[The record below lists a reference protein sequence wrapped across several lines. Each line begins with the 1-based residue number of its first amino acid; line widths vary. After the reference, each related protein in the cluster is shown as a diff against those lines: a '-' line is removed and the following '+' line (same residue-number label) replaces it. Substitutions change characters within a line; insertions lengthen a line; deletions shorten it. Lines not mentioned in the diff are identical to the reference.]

1 MRLEIQNINKI
12 KEADFALNGLTVIV
26 GENDMGKSTIGR
38 AFFSII
44 KAVSN
49 MRSLSNESSANKAS
63 KHIDSL
69 YKHFYGR
76 NIIDGTMDLLP
87 RVKSEMER
95 ICQDEA
101 ERNAFLDHLNA
112 KIEDVDLSPRQKSL
126 LKEDIVNIR
135 ICYDQVNNPAAV
147 LKTEL
152 AYLVESEF
160 MGQFCSSKSE
170 LTYVMLDTEEEGKLS
185 FKAKDNQ
192 VTNVSFSERGFYEDI
207 TYVESPLYFH
217 LLDSL
222 KSSVAYREMRRT
234 LGYKP
239 MVPAHVK
246 DFVDKVLNFQ
256 NFDTQLSLFE
266 PQSTD
271 FHTED
276 IIHGTFAYD
285 KSSRSI
291 VYQKDGMKIKPINV
305 ASGIKS
311 FGALQLL
318 LDGYCISNNRP
329 LIWDEPENHLHPQW
343 QVEFAKVIVQIV
355 NSGIPVMISTHSPY
369 FLQAVRYYSAMYNI
383 EKYVNYYMAECGNDD
398 MVTMKEVTNDLNQ
411 VFLTLAEPLNKIMN
425 VDEVR
430 GFIHIINNVRS

>member
-12 KEADFALNGLTVIV
+12 KEADIALNGLTVMV

-38 AFFSII
+38 AFFSTI

-49 MRSLSNESSANKAS
+49 MRSLSNESSANKAF

-69 YKHFYGR
+69 YKHFYGKK
-76 NIIDGTMDLLP
+76 IIDGTMDLLP

-95 ICQDEA
+95 ICLDEA

-112 KIEDVDLSPRQKSL
+112 KIEDIDLSPRQKSL

-135 ICYDQVNNPAAV
+135 ICFDQVNNPVAV

-222 KSSVAYREMRRT
+222 KSSVAYREMKRT

-266 PQSTD
+266 PQSKD
-271 FHTED
+271 FHTAD
-276 IIHGTFAYD
+276 IIHGMFAYD

-329 LIWDEPENHLHPQW
+329 LVWDEPENHLHPQW

-383 EKYVNYYMAECGNDD
+383 EKYVNYYMAECGNND

-430 GFIHIINNVRS
+430 GRMK

>member
-1 MRLEIQNINKI
+1 MKLQIQNINKI
-12 KEADFALNGLTVIV
+12 KEADIALNGLTVIV

-38 AFFSII
+38 AFFSTI

-69 YKHFYGR
+69 YKHFYGKR
-76 NIIDGTMDLLP
+76 SIDGAMELLP
-87 RVKSEMER
+87 RFKSEMER
-95 ICQDEA
+95 ICLDEA
-101 ERNAFLDHLNA
+101 ERNAFLEHLNA
-112 KIEDVDLSPRQKSL
+112 KIDEIDLSPRQKSL
-126 LKEDIVNIR
+126 LKEDIANIR
-135 ICYDQVNNPAAV
+135 ICYDQVDNPAAI

-170 LTYVMLDTEEEGKLS
+170 LTYIMLDTEEEGRLI
-185 FKAKDNQ
+185 FKAKNNQ
-192 VTNVSFSERGFYEDI
+192 VTDVSFSERGFYEDI

-222 KSSVAYREMRRT
+222 KYSVAYREMKRT

-239 MVPAHVK
+239 MAPAHVK

-256 NFDTQLSLFE
+256 NFNNQQSLFG
-266 PQSTD
+266 PQSKD

-276 IIHGTFAYD
+276 IIHGMFAYD

-291 VYQKDGMKIKPINV
+291 VYQKNGMKIKPINV
-305 ASGIKS
+305 ASGIKN

-369 FLQAVRYYSAMYNI
+369 FLQAVRYYSAMYSI
-383 EKYVNYYMAECGNDD
+383 EKYVNYYMAECANED
-398 MVTMKEVTNDLNQ
+398 MVTIKEVTNDLNQ
-411 VFLTLAEPLNKIMN
+411 VFLTLAEPLNSIMN

-430 GFIHIINNVRS
+430 GKMK

>member
-12 KEADFALNGLTVIV
+12 KVADIALNGLTVIV

-69 YKHFYGR
+69 YKHFYGKK
-76 NIIDGTMDLLP
+76 IIDGTMDLLP
-87 RVKSEMER
+87 RVKSDMER

-112 KIEDVDLSPRQKSL
+112 KIEDIDLSPRQKSL

-135 ICYDQVNNPAAV
+135 ICFDQVNNPAAV

-170 LTYVMLDTEEEGKLS
+170 LTNVMLDTEEEGKLS

-222 KSSVAYREMRRT
+222 KSSVAYREMKRT

-266 PQSTD
+266 PQSKD
-271 FHTED
+271 FHTAD

-343 QVEFAKVIVQIV
+343 QVEFAKVIVHIV

-398 MVTMKEVTNDLNQ
+398 MVTMNEVTNDLNL

-430 GFIHIINNVRS
+430 GRMK

>member
-1 MRLEIQNINKI
+1 MRLQIQNINKI
-12 KEADFALNGLTVIV
+12 KEADIALNGLTVIV

-69 YKHFYGR
+69 YKHFYGKR
-76 NIIDGTMDLLP
+76 SIDGAMELLP
-87 RVKSEMER
+87 RFKSEMER
-95 ICQDEA
+95 ICLDEA
-101 ERNAFLDHLNA
+101 VRNAFLEHLNA
-112 KIEDVDLSPRQKSL
+112 KIDEIDLSPRQKSL
-126 LKEDIVNIR
+126 LKEDIENIR
-135 ICYDQVNNPAAV
+135 ICYDQVDNPAAI

-170 LTYVMLDTEEEGKLS
+170 LTYIMLDTEEEGRLL
-185 FKAKDNQ
+185 FKAKNNQ
-192 VTNVSFSERGFYEDI
+192 VTEVSFSERGFYEDI

-222 KSSVAYREMRRT
+222 KYSVAYREMKRT

-239 MVPAHVK
+239 MAPAHVK

-256 NFDTQLSLFE
+256 NFNNQQSLFG
-266 PQSTD
+266 PQSKD

-276 IIHGTFAYD
+276 IIHGMFAYD

-291 VYQKDGMKIKPINV
+291 VYQKNGMKIKPINV

-369 FLQAVRYYSAMYNI
+369 FLQAVRYYSAMYSI
-383 EKYVNYYMAECGNDD
+383 EKYVNYYMAECANED
-398 MVTMKEVTNDLNQ
+398 MVTIKEVTNDLNQ
-411 VFLTLAEPLNKIMN
+411 VFLTLAEPLNSIMN

-430 GFIHIINNVRS
+430 GKMK

>member
-1 MRLEIQNINKI
+1 
-12 KEADFALNGLTVIV
+12 
-26 GENDMGKSTIGR
+26 
-38 AFFSII
+38 
-44 KAVSN
+44 
-49 MRSLSNESSANKAS
+49 
-63 KHIDSL
+63 
-69 YKHFYGR
+69 
-76 NIIDGTMDLLP
+76 
-87 RVKSEMER
+87 
-95 ICQDEA
+95 
-101 ERNAFLDHLNA
+101 
-112 KIEDVDLSPRQKSL
+112 
-126 LKEDIVNIR
+126 
-135 ICYDQVNNPAAV
+135 
-147 LKTEL
+147 
-152 AYLVESEF
+152 
-160 MGQFCSSKSE
+160 
-170 LTYVMLDTEEEGKLS
+170 
-185 FKAKDNQ
+185 
-192 VTNVSFSERGFYEDI
+192 
-207 TYVESPLYFH
+207 
-217 LLDSL
+217 
-222 KSSVAYREMRRT
+222 
-234 LGYKP
+234 

-266 PQSTD
+266 PQSKD
-271 FHTED
+271 FHTAD

-430 GFIHIINNVRS
+430 GRMK

>member
-12 KEADFALNGLTVIV
+12 KEADIALNGLTVIV

-69 YKHFYGR
+69 YKHFYGKK
-76 NIIDGTMDLLP
+76 IIDGTMDLLP
-87 RVKSEMER
+87 RVKSDMER
-95 ICQDEA
+95 ICLDEA
-101 ERNAFLDHLNA
+101 ERNAFLEHLNA
-112 KIEDVDLSPRQKSL
+112 KIEDIDLSPRQKSL

-135 ICYDQVNNPAAV
+135 ICFDQVNNPAAV

-222 KSSVAYREMRRT
+222 KSSVAYREMKRI

-266 PQSTD
+266 PQSKD
-271 FHTED
+271 FHTAD

-291 VYQKDGMKIKPINV
+291 VYQKDDMKIKPINV

-329 LIWDEPENHLHPQW
+329 FIWDEPENHLHPQW

-355 NSGIPVMISTHSPY
+355 NFGIPVMISTHSPY

-430 GFIHIINNVRS
+430 GRMK

>member
-1 MRLEIQNINKI
+1 MKLQIQNINKI
-12 KEADFALNGLTVIV
+12 KEADIALNGLTVIV

-38 AFFSII
+38 AFFSTI

-69 YKHFYGR
+69 YKHFYGKR
-76 NIIDGTMDLLP
+76 SIDGAMELLP
-87 RVKSEMER
+87 RFKSEMER
-95 ICQDEA
+95 ICLDEA
-101 ERNAFLDHLNA
+101 ERNAFLEHLNA
-112 KIEDVDLSPRQKSL
+112 KIDEIDLSPRQKSL
-126 LKEDIVNIR
+126 LKEDIENIR
-135 ICYDQVNNPAAV
+135 ICYDQVDNPAAI

-170 LTYVMLDTEEEGKLS
+170 LTYIMLDTEEEGRLI
-185 FKAKDNQ
+185 FKAKNNQ
-192 VTNVSFSERGFYEDI
+192 VTDVSFSERGFYEDI

-222 KSSVAYREMRRT
+222 KSSVAYREMKRT

-239 MVPAHVK
+239 MAPAHVK

-256 NFDTQLSLFE
+256 NFHTQLSLFG
-266 PQSTD
+266 PQSKD

-276 IIHGTFAYD
+276 IIHGMFAYD

-291 VYQKDGMKIKPINV
+291 VYQKNGMKIKPINV

-369 FLQAVRYYSAMYNI
+369 FLQAVRYYSAMYSI
-383 EKYVNYYMAECGNDD
+383 EKYVNYYMAECANED
-398 MVTMKEVTNDLNQ
+398 MVTIKEVTNDLNQ
-411 VFLTLAEPLNKIMN
+411 VFLTLAEPLNSIMN

-430 GFIHIINNVRS
+430 GKMK

>member
-1 MRLEIQNINKI
+1 MRLQIQNINKI
-12 KEADFALNGLTVIV
+12 KEADIALNGLTVIV

-38 AFFSII
+38 AFYSTI

-69 YKHFYGR
+69 YKHFYGKR
-76 NIIDGTMDLLP
+76 SIDGAMDLLP
-87 RVKSEMER
+87 RFKSEMER
-95 ICQDEA
+95 ICLDEA
-101 ERNAFLDHLNA
+101 ERNAFLEHLNA
-112 KIEDVDLSPRQKSL
+112 KIDEIDLSPRQKSL
-126 LKEDIVNIR
+126 LKEDIANIR
-135 ICYDQVNNPAAV
+135 ICYDQVDNPAAI

-170 LTYVMLDTEEEGKLS
+170 LTYIMLDTEEEGRLL
-185 FKAKDNQ
+185 FKAKNNQ
-192 VTNVSFSERGFYEDI
+192 VTEVSFSERGFYEDI

-222 KSSVAYREMRRT
+222 KSSVAYREMKRT
-234 LGYKP
+234 LGFKP
-239 MVPAHVK
+239 MAPAHVK

-256 NFDTQLSLFE
+256 NFHTQLSLFG
-266 PQSTD
+266 PQSKD

-276 IIHGTFAYD
+276 IIHGMFAYD

-291 VYQKDGMKIKPINV
+291 VYQKNGMKIKPINV

-369 FLQAVRYYSAMYNI
+369 FLQAVRYYSAMYSI
-383 EKYVNYYMAECGNDD
+383 EKYVNYYMAECANED
-398 MVTMKEVTNDLNQ
+398 MVTIKEVTNDLNQ
-411 VFLTLAEPLNKIMN
+411 VFLTLAEPLNSIMN

-430 GFIHIINNVRS
+430 GKMK

>member
-12 KEADFALNGLTVIV
+12 KEADIALNGLTVIV

-38 AFFSII
+38 AFFSTI

-69 YKHFYGR
+69 YKHFYGKR
-76 NIIDGTMDLLP
+76 SIDGAMDLLP
-87 RVKSEMER
+87 RFKSEMER
-95 ICQDEA
+95 ICLDEA
-101 ERNAFLDHLNA
+101 ERNAFLEHLNA
-112 KIEDVDLSPRQKSL
+112 KIDEIDLSPRQKSL
-126 LKEDIVNIR
+126 LKEDIANIR
-135 ICYDQVNNPAAV
+135 ICYDQVDNPAAI

-170 LTYVMLDTEEEGKLS
+170 LTYIMLDTEEEGRLL
-185 FKAKDNQ
+185 FKAKNNQ
-192 VTNVSFSERGFYEDI
+192 VTEVSFSERGFYEDI

-222 KSSVAYREMRRT
+222 KSSVAYREMKRT
-234 LGYKP
+234 LGFKP
-239 MVPAHVK
+239 MAPAHVK

-256 NFDTQLSLFE
+256 NFHTQLSLFG
-266 PQSTD
+266 PQSKD

-276 IIHGTFAYD
+276 IIHGMFAYD

-318 LDGYCISNNRP
+318 LDGFCISNNRP

-369 FLQAVRYYSAMYNI
+369 FLQAVRYYSAMYSI
-383 EKYVNYYMAECGNDD
+383 EKYVNYYMAEGANED
-398 MVTMKEVTNDLNQ
+398 MVTIKEVTNDLNQ
-411 VFLTLAEPLNKIMN
+411 VFLTLAEPLNSIMN

-430 GFIHIINNVRS
+430 GKMK

>member
-12 KEADFALNGLTVIV
+12 KEADIALNGLTVIV

-69 YKHFYGR
+69 YKHFYGKK
-76 NIIDGTMDLLP
+76 IIDGTMDLLP
-87 RVKSEMER
+87 RVKSDMER
-95 ICQDEA
+95 ICLDEA
-101 ERNAFLDHLNA
+101 ERNAFLEHLNA
-112 KIEDVDLSPRQKSL
+112 KIDEIDLSPRQKSL
-126 LKEDIVNIR
+126 LKEDIANIR

-222 KSSVAYREMRRT
+222 KSSVAYREMKRT

-246 DFVDKVLNFQ
+246 DFVDKVLNFH
-256 NFDTQLSLFE
+256 TQLSLFE
-266 PQSTD
+266 PQSKD

-285 KSSRSI
+285 KSSHSI

-430 GFIHIINNVRS
+430 GRMK

>member
-1 MRLEIQNINKI
+1 MRLQIQNINKI
-12 KEADFALNGLTVIV
+12 KEADIALNGLTVIV

-69 YKHFYGR
+69 YKHFYGKR
-76 NIIDGTMDLLP
+76 SIDGAMDLLP
-87 RVKSEMER
+87 RFKSEMER
-95 ICQDEA
+95 ICLDEA
-101 ERNAFLDHLNA
+101 ERNAFLEHLNA
-112 KIEDVDLSPRQKSL
+112 KIDEIDLSPRQKSL
-126 LKEDIVNIR
+126 LKEDIENIR
-135 ICYDQVNNPAAV
+135 ICYDQVDNPAAI

-170 LTYVMLDTEEEGKLS
+170 LTYIMLDTEEEGRLI
-185 FKAKDNQ
+185 FKAKNNQ
-192 VTNVSFSERGFYEDI
+192 VTDVSFSERGFYEDI

-222 KSSVAYREMRRT
+222 KYSVAYREMKRT

-239 MVPAHVK
+239 MAPAHVK

-256 NFDTQLSLFE
+256 NFNNQQSLFG
-266 PQSTD
+266 PQSKD

-276 IIHGTFAYD
+276 IIHGMFAYD

-291 VYQKDGMKIKPINV
+291 VYQKNGMKIKPINV

-369 FLQAVRYYSAMYNI
+369 FLQAVRYYSAMYSI
-383 EKYVNYYMAECGNDD
+383 EKYVNYYMAECANED
-398 MVTMKEVTNDLNQ
+398 MVTIKEVTNDLNQ
-411 VFLTLAEPLNKIMN
+411 VFLTLAEPLNSIMN

-430 GFIHIINNVRS
+430 GKMK

>member
-1 MRLEIQNINKI
+1 
-12 KEADFALNGLTVIV
+12 
-26 GENDMGKSTIGR
+26 
-38 AFFSII
+38 
-44 KAVSN
+44 
-49 MRSLSNESSANKAS
+49 
-63 KHIDSL
+63 
-69 YKHFYGR
+69 
-76 NIIDGTMDLLP
+76 MDLLP

-112 KIEDVDLSPRQKSL
+112 KIEDIDLSPRQKSL

-135 ICYDQVNNPAAV
+135 ICFDQVNNPAAV
-147 LKTEL
+147 LKMEL

-170 LTYVMLDTEEEGKLS
+170 LTNVMLDTEEEGKLS

-192 VTNVSFSERGFYEDI
+192 VINVSFSERGFYEDI

-222 KSSVAYREMRRT
+222 KSSVAYREMKRT

-256 NFDTQLSLFE
+256 NFDTQLSLLE
-266 PQSTD
+266 PQSKD
-271 FHTED
+271 FHTAD

-430 GFIHIINNVRS
+430 GRMK

>member
-1 MRLEIQNINKI
+1 MRLQIQNINKI
-12 KEADFALNGLTVIV
+12 KDADIALNGLTVIV

-63 KHIDSL
+63 KHIDNL
-69 YKHFYGR
+69 YKHFNR
-76 NIIDGTMDLLP
+76 KKIIEGNMDLLP

-112 KIEDVDLSPRQKSL
+112 KIEDIDLSPRQKSL

-135 ICYDQVNNPAAV
+135 ICFDQVNNPAAV

-222 KSSVAYREMRRT
+222 KSSVAYREMKRT

-246 DFVDKVLNFQ
+246 DFVDKVLIFQ

-266 PQSTD
+266 PQSKD
-271 FHTED
+271 FHTAD

-430 GFIHIINNVRS
+430 GRMK

>member
-1 MRLEIQNINKI
+1 MKLQIQNINKI
-12 KEADFALNGLTVIV
+12 KEADIALNGLTVIV

-38 AFFSII
+38 AFFSTI

-69 YKHFYGR
+69 YKHFYGKR
-76 NIIDGTMDLLP
+76 SIDGAMELLP
-87 RVKSEMER
+87 RFKSEMER
-95 ICQDEA
+95 ICLDEA
-101 ERNAFLDHLNA
+101 ERNAFLEHLNA
-112 KIEDVDLSPRQKSL
+112 KIDEIDLSPRQKSL
-126 LKEDIVNIR
+126 LKEDIANIR
-135 ICYDQVNNPAAV
+135 ICYDQVDNPAAI

-170 LTYVMLDTEEEGKLS
+170 LTYIMLDTEEEGRLI
-185 FKAKDNQ
+185 FKAKNNQ
-192 VTNVSFSERGFYEDI
+192 VTDVSFSERGFYEDI

-222 KSSVAYREMRRT
+222 KYSVAYREMKRT

-239 MVPAHVK
+239 MAPAHVK

-256 NFDTQLSLFE
+256 NFNNQQSLFG
-266 PQSTD
+266 PQSKD

-276 IIHGTFAYD
+276 IIHGMFAYD

-329 LIWDEPENHLHPQW
+329 LIWDEPENHLHPLW

-369 FLQAVRYYSAMYNI
+369 FLQAVRYYSAMYSI
-383 EKYVNYYMAECGNDD
+383 EKYVNYYMAECANED
-398 MVTMKEVTNDLNQ
+398 MVTIKEVTNDLNQ
-411 VFLTLAEPLNKIMN
+411 VFLTLAEPLNSIMN

-430 GFIHIINNVRS
+430 GKMK

>member
-1 MRLEIQNINKI
+1 MRLRIENINKI
-12 KEADFALNGLTVIV
+12 KEADIALNGLTVIV

-38 AFFSII
+38 AFFSTI

-49 MRSLSNESSANKAS
+49 MRSLSKESSANKAS

-69 YKHFYGR
+69 YKHFYGKT
-76 NIIDGTMDLLP
+76 IIDGAMDLLP

-95 ICQDEA
+95 ICLDEA
-101 ERNAFLDHLNA
+101 ERNAFLDQLNA
-112 KIEDVDLSPRQKSL
+112 KIDEIDVSPRQKSL
-126 LKEDIVNIR
+126 LKEDIGNIR
-135 ICYDQVNNPAAV
+135 ICYDQVDNPAAV

-152 AYLVESEF
+152 AYQIESEF
-160 MGQFCSSKSE
+160 MGQFSSSKTDF
-170 LTYVMLDTEEEGKLS
+170 TYVKLDTEEDGYLIL
-185 FKAKDNQ
+185 KAINNQ
-192 VTNVSFSERGFYEDI
+192 VMKVSFSERGFYEDI
-207 TYVESPLYFH
+207 TYVESPLYIH

-222 KSSVAYREMRRT
+222 KSTVAYREMQRP
-234 LGYKP
+234 LEFKP
-239 MVPAHVK
+239 MVPTHVK
-246 DFVDKVLNFQ
+246 DFVDKVLNIQ
-256 NFDTQLSLFE
+256 NFHTQPNSLE
-266 PQSTD
+266 PQSKGY
-271 FHTED
+271 HTED
-276 IIHGTFAYD
+276 IIHGSFAYD

-355 NSGIPVMISTHSPY
+355 HSGIPVMISTHSPY
-369 FLQAVRYYSAMYNI
+369 FLQAVRYYSAMYSI
-383 EKYVNYYMAECGNDD
+383 EKYVNYYMAELGKDD
-398 MVTMKEVTNDLNQ
+398 MVSMKEVTDDLNQ
-411 VFLTLAEPLNKIMN
+411 VFLTLAEPLNQIMN

-430 GFIHIINNVRS
+430 GKLK

>member
-12 KEADFALNGLTVIV
+12 KEADIALNGLTVIV

-49 MRSLSNESSANKAS
+49 MRSLSIESSANKAS

-69 YKHFYGR
+69 YKHFYGKK
-76 NIIDGTMDLLP
+76 IIDSTMDLLP

-112 KIEDVDLSPRQKSL
+112 KIEDIDLSPRQKSL

-135 ICYDQVNNPAAV
+135 ICFDQVNNPAAV
-147 LKTEL
+147 LKMEL

-170 LTYVMLDTEEEGKLS
+170 LTNVMLDTEEEGKLS

-222 KSSVAYREMRRT
+222 KSSVAYREMKRT

-256 NFDTQLSLFE
+256 NFDTQLSLLE
-266 PQSTD
+266 PQSKD
-271 FHTED
+271 FHTAD

-355 NSGIPVMISTHSPY
+355 NSGIPVIISTHSPY

-383 EKYVNYYMAECGNDD
+383 EKYVNYYMAECGNDY

-430 GFIHIINNVRS
+430 GRMK

>member
-1 MRLEIQNINKI
+1 MRLQIQNINKI
-12 KEADFALNGLTVIV
+12 KEADIALNGLTVIV

-38 AFFSII
+38 AFFSTI

-49 MRSLSNESSANKAS
+49 MRSLINESSANKAS

-69 YKHFYGR
+69 YKHFYGKR
-76 NIIDGTMDLLP
+76 SIDGAMELLP
-87 RVKSEMER
+87 RFKSEMER
-95 ICQDEA
+95 ICLDEA
-101 ERNAFLDHLNA
+101 ERNAFLEHLNA
-112 KIEDVDLSPRQKSL
+112 KIDEIDLSPRQKSL
-126 LKEDIVNIR
+126 LKEDIANIR
-135 ICYDQVNNPAAV
+135 ICYDQVDNPAAI

-152 AYLVESEF
+152 VYLVESEF

-170 LTYVMLDTEEEGKLS
+170 LTYIMLDTEEEGRLI
-185 FKAKDNQ
+185 FKAKNNQ
-192 VTNVSFSERGFYEDI
+192 VTDVSFSERGFYEDI

-222 KSSVAYREMRRT
+222 KYSVAYRDMKRT

-239 MVPAHVK
+239 MAPAHVK

-256 NFDTQLSLFE
+256 NFNNQQSLFG
-266 PQSTD
+266 PQSKD

-276 IIHGTFAYD
+276 IIHGMFAYD

-291 VYQKDGMKIKPINV
+291 VYQKNGMKIKPINV

-369 FLQAVRYYSAMYNI
+369 FLQAVRYYSAMYSI
-383 EKYVNYYMAECGNDD
+383 EKYVNYYMAECANED
-398 MVTMKEVTNDLNQ
+398 MVTIKEVTNDLNQ
-411 VFLTLAEPLNKIMN
+411 VFLTLAEPLNSIMN

-430 GFIHIINNVRS
+430 GKMK

>member
-12 KEADFALNGLTVIV
+12 KDADIALNGLTVIV

-69 YKHFYGR
+69 YKHFYGKR
-76 NIIDGTMDLLP
+76 SIDGAMELLP
-87 RVKSEMER
+87 RFKSEMER
-95 ICQDEA
+95 ICLDEA
-101 ERNAFLDHLNA
+101 ERNAFLEHLNA
-112 KIEDVDLSPRQKSL
+112 KIDEIDLSPRQKSL
-126 LKEDIVNIR
+126 LKEDIANIR
-135 ICYDQVNNPAAV
+135 ICYDQVDNPAAI

-170 LTYVMLDTEEEGKLS
+170 LTYIMLDTEEEGRLI
-185 FKAKDNQ
+185 FKAKNNQ
-192 VTNVSFSERGFYEDI
+192 VTDVSFSERGYYEDI

-222 KSSVAYREMRRT
+222 KYSVAYREMKRT

-239 MVPAHVK
+239 MAPAHVK

-256 NFDTQLSLFE
+256 NFNNQQSLFG
-266 PQSTD
+266 PQSKD

-276 IIHGTFAYD
+276 IIHGMFAYD

-291 VYQKDGMKIKPINV
+291 VYQKNGMKIKPINV

-369 FLQAVRYYSAMYNI
+369 FLQAVRYYSAMYSI
-383 EKYVNYYMAECGNDD
+383 EKYVNYYMAECANED
-398 MVTMKEVTNDLNQ
+398 MVTIKEVTNDLNQ
-411 VFLTLAEPLNKIMN
+411 VFLTLAEPLNSIMN

-430 GFIHIINNVRS
+430 GKMK

>member
-1 MRLEIQNINKI
+1 MRLQIQNINKI
-12 KEADFALNGLTVIV
+12 KEADIALNGLTVIV

-69 YKHFYGR
+69 YKHFYGKR
-76 NIIDGTMDLLP
+76 SIDGAMELLP
-87 RVKSEMER
+87 RFKSEMER
-95 ICQDEA
+95 ICLDEA
-101 ERNAFLDHLNA
+101 ERNAFLEHLNA
-112 KIEDVDLSPRQKSL
+112 KIDEIDLSPRQKSL
-126 LKEDIVNIR
+126 LKEDIENIR
-135 ICYDQVNNPAAV
+135 ICYDQVDNPAAI

-170 LTYVMLDTEEEGKLS
+170 LTYIMLDTEEEGRLL
-185 FKAKDNQ
+185 FKAKNNQ
-192 VTNVSFSERGFYEDI
+192 VTEVSFSERGFYEDI

-222 KSSVAYREMRRT
+222 KSSVAYREMKRT
-234 LGYKP
+234 LGFKP

-256 NFDTQLSLFE
+256 NFHTQQSLFG
-266 PQSTD
+266 PQSKD

-276 IIHGTFAYD
+276 IIHGMFAYD

-369 FLQAVRYYSAMYNI
+369 FLQAVRYYSAMYSI
-383 EKYVNYYMAECGNDD
+383 EKYVNYYMAECANED
-398 MVTMKEVTNDLNQ
+398 MVTIKEVTNDLNQ
-411 VFLTLAEPLNKIMN
+411 VFLTLAEPLNSIMN

-430 GFIHIINNVRS
+430 GKMK

>member
-1 MRLEIQNINKI
+1 MRLQIQNINKI
-12 KEADFALNGLTVIV
+12 KEADIALNGLTVIV

-38 AFFSII
+38 AFFSTI

-69 YKHFYGR
+69 YKHFYGKR
-76 NIIDGTMDLLP
+76 SIDGAMELLP
-87 RVKSEMER
+87 RFKSEMER
-95 ICQDEA
+95 ICLDEA
-101 ERNAFLDHLNA
+101 ERNAFLEHLNA
-112 KIEDVDLSPRQKSL
+112 KIDEIDLSPRQKSL
-126 LKEDIVNIR
+126 LKEDIANIR
-135 ICYDQVNNPAAV
+135 ICYDQVDNPAAI

-170 LTYVMLDTEEEGKLS
+170 LTYIMLDTEEEGRLL
-185 FKAKDNQ
+185 FKAKNNQ
-192 VTNVSFSERGFYEDI
+192 VTEVSFSERGFYEDI

-222 KSSVAYREMRRT
+222 KSSVAYREMKRT
-234 LGYKP
+234 LGFKP
-239 MVPAHVK
+239 MAPAHVK

-256 NFDTQLSLFE
+256 NFHTQLSLFG
-266 PQSTD
+266 PQSKD

-276 IIHGTFAYD
+276 IIHGMFAYD

-369 FLQAVRYYSAMYNI
+369 FLQAVRYYSAMYSI
-383 EKYVNYYMAECGNDD
+383 EKYVNYYMAECANED
-398 MVTMKEVTNDLNQ
+398 MVTIKEVTNDLNQ
-411 VFLTLAEPLNKIMN
+411 VFLTLAEPLNSIMN

-430 GFIHIINNVRS
+430 GKMK

>member
-12 KEADFALNGLTVIV
+12 KEADIALNGLTVIV

-38 AFFSII
+38 SFFSII

-69 YKHFYGR
+69 YKHFYGKR
-76 NIIDGTMDLLP
+76 SIDGAMELLP
-87 RVKSEMER
+87 RFKSEMER
-95 ICQDEA
+95 ICLDEA
-101 ERNAFLDHLNA
+101 ERNAFLEHLNA
-112 KIEDVDLSPRQKSL
+112 KIDEIDLSPRQKSL
-126 LKEDIVNIR
+126 LKEDIANIR
-135 ICYDQVNNPAAV
+135 ICYDQVDNPAAI

-170 LTYVMLDTEEEGKLS
+170 LTYIMLDTEEEGRLL
-185 FKAKDNQ
+185 FKAKNNQ
-192 VTNVSFSERGFYEDI
+192 VTEVSFSERGFYEDI

-222 KSSVAYREMRRT
+222 KSSVAYREMKRT
-234 LGYKP
+234 LGFKP
-239 MVPAHVK
+239 MAPAHVK

-256 NFDTQLSLFE
+256 NFHTQLSLFG
-266 PQSTD
+266 PQSKD

-276 IIHGTFAYD
+276 IIHGMFAYD

-369 FLQAVRYYSAMYNI
+369 FLQAVRYYSAMYSI
-383 EKYVNYYMAECGNDD
+383 EKYVNYYMAECANED
-398 MVTMKEVTNDLNQ
+398 MVTIKEVTNDLNQ
-411 VFLTLAEPLNKIMN
+411 VFLTLAEPLNSIMN

-430 GFIHIINNVRS
+430 GKMK

>member
-1 MRLEIQNINKI
+1 MRLQIQNINKI
-12 KEADFALNGLTVIV
+12 KEADIALNGLTVIV

-38 AFFSII
+38 AFFSTI

-69 YKHFYGR
+69 YKHFYGKR
-76 NIIDGTMDLLP
+76 SIDGAMDLLP
-87 RVKSEMER
+87 RFKSEMER
-95 ICQDEA
+95 ICLDEA
-101 ERNAFLDHLNA
+101 ERNAFLEHLNT
-112 KIEDVDLSPRQKSL
+112 KIDEIDLSPRQKSL
-126 LKEDIVNIR
+126 LKEDIANIR
-135 ICYDQVNNPAAV
+135 ICYDQVDNPAAI

-170 LTYVMLDTEEEGKLS
+170 LTYIMLDTEEEGRLL
-185 FKAKDNQ
+185 FKAKNNQ
-192 VTNVSFSERGFYEDI
+192 VTEVSFSERGFYEDI

-222 KSSVAYREMRRT
+222 KSSVAYREMKRT
-234 LGYKP
+234 LGFKP
-239 MVPAHVK
+239 MAPAHVK

-256 NFDTQLSLFE
+256 NFHTQLSLFG
-266 PQSTD
+266 PQSKD

-276 IIHGTFAYD
+276 IIHGMFAYD

-369 FLQAVRYYSAMYNI
+369 FLQAVRYYSAMYSI
-383 EKYVNYYMAECGNDD
+383 EKYVNYYMAECANEN
-398 MVTMKEVTNDLNQ
+398 MVTIKEVTNDLNQ
-411 VFLTLAEPLNKIMN
+411 VFLTLAEPLNRIMN

-430 GFIHIINNVRS
+430 GKMK

>member
-1 MRLEIQNINKI
+1 MRLQIQNINKI
-12 KEADFALNGLTVIV
+12 KEADIALNGLTVIV

-38 AFFSII
+38 AFFSTI

-69 YKHFYGR
+69 YKHFYGKR
-76 NIIDGTMDLLP
+76 SIDGAMELLP
-87 RVKSEMER
+87 RFKSEMER
-95 ICQDEA
+95 ICLDEA
-101 ERNAFLDHLNA
+101 ERNAFLEHLNA
-112 KIEDVDLSPRQKSL
+112 KIDEIDLSPRQKSL
-126 LKEDIVNIR
+126 LKEDIANIR
-135 ICYDQVNNPAAV
+135 ICYDQVDNPAAI

-170 LTYVMLDTEEEGKLS
+170 LTYIMLDTEEEGRLI
-185 FKAKDNQ
+185 FKAKNNQ
-192 VTNVSFSERGFYEDI
+192 VTDVSFSERGFYEDI

-222 KSSVAYREMRRT
+222 KYSVAYREMKRT

-239 MVPAHVK
+239 MAPAHVK

-256 NFDTQLSLFE
+256 NFNNQQSLFGA
-266 PQSTD
+266 QSKD

-276 IIHGTFAYD
+276 IIHGMFAYD

-369 FLQAVRYYSAMYNI
+369 FLQAVRYYSAMYSI
-383 EKYVNYYMAECGNDD
+383 EKYVNYYMAECANED
-398 MVTMKEVTNDLNQ
+398 MVTIKEVTNDLNQ
-411 VFLTLAEPLNKIMN
+411 VFLTLAEPLNSIMN

-430 GFIHIINNVRS
+430 GKMK

>member
-12 KEADFALNGLTVIV
+12 KEADIALNGLTVIV

-69 YKHFYGR
+69 YKHFYGKK
-76 NIIDGTMDLLP
+76 IIDGTMDLLP

-112 KIEDVDLSPRQKSL
+112 KIEDIDLSPRQKSL

-135 ICYDQVNNPAAV
+135 ICFDQVNNPAAV
-147 LKTEL
+147 LKMEL

-170 LTYVMLDTEEEGKLS
+170 LTNVMLDTEEEGKLS

-222 KSSVAYREMRRT
+222 KSSVAYREMKRT

-266 PQSTD
+266 PQSKD
-271 FHTED
+271 FHTAD

-383 EKYVNYYMAECGNDD
+383 EKYVNYYMAECGNDY
-398 MVTMKEVTNDLNQ
+398 MVTMKEVTNDLN
-411 VFLTLAEPLNKIMN
+411 
-425 VDEVR
+425 
-430 GFIHIINNVRS
+430 

>member
-1 MRLEIQNINKI
+1 MKLQIQNINKI
-12 KEADFALNGLTVIV
+12 KEADIALNGLTVIV

-38 AFFSII
+38 AFFSTI

-69 YKHFYGR
+69 YKHFYGKR
-76 NIIDGTMDLLP
+76 SIDGAMELLP
-87 RVKSEMER
+87 RFKSEMER
-95 ICQDEA
+95 ICLDEA
-101 ERNAFLDHLNA
+101 ERNAFLEHLNA
-112 KIEDVDLSPRQKSL
+112 KIDEIDLSPRQKSL
-126 LKEDIVNIR
+126 LKEDIANIR
-135 ICYDQVNNPAAV
+135 ICYDQVDNPAAI

-170 LTYVMLDTEEEGKLS
+170 LTYIMLDTEEEGRLI
-185 FKAKDNQ
+185 FKAKNNQ
-192 VTNVSFSERGFYEDI
+192 VTDVSFSERGFYEDI

-222 KSSVAYREMRRT
+222 KSSVAYREMKRT
-234 LGYKP
+234 LGFKP

-256 NFDTQLSLFE
+256 NFNNQQSLFG
-266 PQSTD
+266 PQSKD

-276 IIHGTFAYD
+276 IIHGMFAYD

-369 FLQAVRYYSAMYNI
+369 FLQAVRYYSAMYSI
-383 EKYVNYYMAECGNDD
+383 EKYVNYYMAECANED
-398 MVTMKEVTNDLNQ
+398 MVTIKEVTNDLNQ
-411 VFLTLAEPLNKIMN
+411 VFLTLAEPLNSIMN

-430 GFIHIINNVRS
+430 GKMK

>member
-1 MRLEIQNINKI
+1 
-12 KEADFALNGLTVIV
+12 
-26 GENDMGKSTIGR
+26 
-38 AFFSII
+38 
-44 KAVSN
+44 
-49 MRSLSNESSANKAS
+49 
-63 KHIDSL
+63 
-69 YKHFYGR
+69 
-76 NIIDGTMDLLP
+76 MDLLP

-135 ICYDQVNNPAAV
+135 ICFDQVNNPAAV

-222 KSSVAYREMRRT
+222 KSSVAYREMKRT

-266 PQSTD
+266 PQSKD

-430 GFIHIINNVRS
+430 GRMK

>member
-12 KEADFALNGLTVIV
+12 KEADIALNGLTVIV

-69 YKHFYGR
+69 YKHFYGKK
-76 NIIDGTMDLLP
+76 IIDGTMDLLP

-112 KIEDVDLSPRQKSL
+112 KIEDIDLSPRQKSL

-135 ICYDQVNNPAAV
+135 ICFDQVNNPAAV
-147 LKTEL
+147 LKMEL

-170 LTYVMLDTEEEGKLS
+170 LTNVMLDTEEEGKLS

-222 KSSVAYREMRRT
+222 KSSVAYREMKRT

-256 NFDTQLSLFE
+256 NFDTQLSLLE
-266 PQSTD
+266 PQSKD
-271 FHTED
+271 FHTAD

-383 EKYVNYYMAECGNDD
+383 EIGRASCRERV
-398 MVTMKEVTNDLNQ
+398 
-411 VFLTLAEPLNKIMN
+411 
-425 VDEVR
+425 
-430 GFIHIINNVRS
+430 

>member
-12 KEADFALNGLTVIV
+12 KEADIALNGLTVMV

-69 YKHFYGR
+69 YKHFYGKK
-76 NIIDGTMDLLP
+76 IIDGTMDLLP

-95 ICQDEA
+95 ICLDEA

-112 KIEDVDLSPRQKSL
+112 KIEDIDLSPRQKSL

-135 ICYDQVNNPAAV
+135 ICFDQVNNPAAV

-222 KSSVAYREMRRT
+222 KSSVAYREMKRT

-266 PQSTD
+266 PQSKD
-271 FHTED
+271 FHTAD
-276 IIHGTFAYD
+276 IIHGMFAYD

-383 EKYVNYYMAECGNDD
+383 EKYVNYYTAECGNDD

-411 VFLTLAEPLNKIMN
+411 LFLLWL
-425 VDEVR
+425 
-430 GFIHIINNVRS
+430 SL

>member
-1 MRLEIQNINKI
+1 MRLQIQNINKI
-12 KEADFALNGLTVIV
+12 KEADIALNGLTVIV

-69 YKHFYGR
+69 YKHFYGKR
-76 NIIDGTMDLLP
+76 SIDGAMELLP
-87 RVKSEMER
+87 RFKSEMER
-95 ICQDEA
+95 ICLDEA
-101 ERNAFLDHLNA
+101 ERNAFLEHLNA
-112 KIEDVDLSPRQKSL
+112 KIDEIDLSPRQKSL
-126 LKEDIVNIR
+126 LKEDIANIR
-135 ICYDQVNNPAAV
+135 ICYDQVDNPAAI

-170 LTYVMLDTEEEGKLS
+170 LTYIMLDTEEEGRLI
-185 FKAKDNQ
+185 FKAKNNQ
-192 VTNVSFSERGFYEDI
+192 VTDVSFSERGFYEDI

-222 KSSVAYREMRRT
+222 KYSVAYREMKRT

-239 MVPAHVK
+239 MAPAHVK

-256 NFDTQLSLFE
+256 NFNNQQSLFG
-266 PQSTD
+266 PQSKD

-276 IIHGTFAYD
+276 IIHGMFAYD

-291 VYQKDGMKIKPINV
+291 VYQKNGMKIKPINV

-369 FLQAVRYYSAMYNI
+369 FLQAVRYYSAMYSI
-383 EKYVNYYMAECGNDD
+383 EKYVNYYMAEGANED
-398 MVTMKEVTNDLNQ
+398 MVTIKEVTNDLNQ
-411 VFLTLAEPLNKIMN
+411 VFLTLAEPLNSIMN

-430 GFIHIINNVRS
+430 GKMK

>member
-12 KEADFALNGLTVIV
+12 KEADIALNGLTVIV

-69 YKHFYGR
+69 YKHFYGKR
-76 NIIDGTMDLLP
+76 SIDGAMDLLP
-87 RVKSEMER
+87 RFKSEMER
-95 ICQDEA
+95 ICLDEA
-101 ERNAFLDHLNA
+101 ERNAFLEHLNA
-112 KIEDVDLSPRQKSL
+112 KIDEIDLSPRQKSL
-126 LKEDIVNIR
+126 LKEDIANIR
-135 ICYDQVNNPAAV
+135 ICYDQVDNPAAI

-170 LTYVMLDTEEEGKLS
+170 LTYIMLDTEEEGRLL
-185 FKAKDNQ
+185 FKAKNNQ
-192 VTNVSFSERGFYEDI
+192 VTEVSFSERGFYEDI

-222 KSSVAYREMRRT
+222 KSSVAYREMKRT
-234 LGYKP
+234 LGFKP
-239 MVPAHVK
+239 MAPAHVK

-256 NFDTQLSLFE
+256 NFHTQLSLFG
-266 PQSTD
+266 PQSKD

-276 IIHGTFAYD
+276 IIHGMFAYD

-369 FLQAVRYYSAMYNI
+369 FLQAVRYYSAMYSI
-383 EKYVNYYMAECGNDD
+383 EKYVNYYMAEGANED
-398 MVTMKEVTNDLNQ
+398 MVTIKEVTNDLNQ
-411 VFLTLAEPLNKIMN
+411 VFLTLAEPLNRIMN

-430 GFIHIINNVRS
+430 GKMK

>member
-1 MRLEIQNINKI
+1 MKLQIQNINKI
-12 KEADFALNGLTVIV
+12 KEADIALNGLTVIV

-38 AFFSII
+38 AFFSTI

-69 YKHFYGR
+69 YKHFYGKR
-76 NIIDGTMDLLP
+76 SIDGAMELLP
-87 RVKSEMER
+87 RFKSEMER
-95 ICQDEA
+95 ICLDEA
-101 ERNAFLDHLNA
+101 ERNAFLEHLNA
-112 KIEDVDLSPRQKSL
+112 KIDEIDLSPRQKSL
-126 LKEDIVNIR
+126 LKEDIANIR
-135 ICYDQVNNPAAV
+135 ICYDQVDNPAAI

-170 LTYVMLDTEEEGKLS
+170 LTYIMLDTEEEGRLI
-185 FKAKDNQ
+185 FKAKNNQ
-192 VTNVSFSERGFYEDI
+192 VTDVSFSERGFYEDI

-222 KSSVAYREMRRT
+222 KYSVAYREMKRT

-239 MVPAHVK
+239 MAPAHVK

-256 NFDTQLSLFE
+256 NFNNQQSLFG
-266 PQSTD
+266 PQSKD

-276 IIHGTFAYD
+276 IIHGMFAYD

-291 VYQKDGMKIKPINV
+291 VYQKNGMKIKPINV

-318 LDGYCISNNRP
+318 LDGYCFSNNRP

-369 FLQAVRYYSAMYNI
+369 FLQAVRYYSAMYSI
-383 EKYVNYYMAECGNDD
+383 EKYVNYYMAECANED
-398 MVTMKEVTNDLNQ
+398 MVTIKEVTNDLNQ
-411 VFLTLAEPLNKIMN
+411 VFLTLAEPLNSIMN

-430 GFIHIINNVRS
+430 GKMK

>member
-1 MRLEIQNINKI
+1 MKLQIQNINKI
-12 KEADFALNGLTVIV
+12 KEADIALNGLTVIV

-69 YKHFYGR
+69 YKHFYGKR
-76 NIIDGTMDLLP
+76 SIDGAMELLP
-87 RVKSEMER
+87 RFKSEMER
-95 ICQDEA
+95 ICLDEA
-101 ERNAFLDHLNA
+101 ERNAFLEHLNA
-112 KIEDVDLSPRQKSL
+112 KIDEIDLSPRQKSL
-126 LKEDIVNIR
+126 LKEDIANIR
-135 ICYDQVNNPAAV
+135 ICYDQVDNPAAI

-170 LTYVMLDTEEEGKLS
+170 LTYIMLDTEEEGRLI
-185 FKAKDNQ
+185 FKAKNNQ
-192 VTNVSFSERGFYEDI
+192 VTDVSFSERGFYEDI

-222 KSSVAYREMRRT
+222 KYSVAYREMKRT

-239 MVPAHVK
+239 MAPAHVK

-256 NFDTQLSLFE
+256 NFHTQLSLFG
-266 PQSTD
+266 PQSKD

-276 IIHGTFAYD
+276 IIHGMFAYD

-369 FLQAVRYYSAMYNI
+369 FLQAVRYYSAMYSI
-383 EKYVNYYMAECGNDD
+383 EKYVNYYMAECANED
-398 MVTMKEVTNDLNQ
+398 MVTIKEVTNDLNQ
-411 VFLTLAEPLNKIMN
+411 VFLTLAEPLNSIMN

-430 GFIHIINNVRS
+430 GKMK

>member
-1 MRLEIQNINKI
+1 MRLQIQNINKI
-12 KEADFALNGLTVIV
+12 KEADIALNGLTVIV
-26 GENDMGKSTIGR
+26 GDNDMGKSTIGR
-38 AFFSII
+38 AFFSTI

-69 YKHFYGR
+69 YKHFYGKR
-76 NIIDGTMDLLP
+76 SIDGAMELLP
-87 RVKSEMER
+87 RFKSEMER
-95 ICQDEA
+95 ICLDEA
-101 ERNAFLDHLNA
+101 ERNAFLEHLNA
-112 KIEDVDLSPRQKSL
+112 KIDEIDLSPRQKSL
-126 LKEDIVNIR
+126 LKEDIANIR
-135 ICYDQVNNPAAV
+135 ICYDQVDNPAAI

-170 LTYVMLDTEEEGKLS
+170 LTYIMLDTEEEGRLI
-185 FKAKDNQ
+185 FKAKNNQ
-192 VTNVSFSERGFYEDI
+192 VTDVSFSERGYYEDI

-222 KSSVAYREMRRT
+222 KYSVAYREMKRT

-239 MVPAHVK
+239 MAPAHVK

-256 NFDTQLSLFE
+256 NFNNQQSLFG
-266 PQSTD
+266 PQSKD

-276 IIHGTFAYD
+276 IIHGMFAYD

-291 VYQKDGMKIKPINV
+291 VYQKNGMKIKPINV

-355 NSGIPVMISTHSPY
+355 NSGIPVMISTLSPY
-369 FLQAVRYYSAMYNI
+369 FY
-383 EKYVNYYMAECGNDD
+383 K
-398 MVTMKEVTNDLNQ
+398 
-411 VFLTLAEPLNKIMN
+411 P
-425 VDEVR
+425 
-430 GFIHIINNVRS
+430 

>member
-1 MRLEIQNINKI
+1 MRLRIENINKI
-12 KEADFALNGLTVIV
+12 KEADIALNGLTVIV

-38 AFFSII
+38 AFFSTI

-49 MRSLSNESSANKAS
+49 MRSLSKESSANKAS

-69 YKHFYGR
+69 YKHFYGK
-76 NIIDGTMDLLP
+76 NIIEGAMDLLP

-95 ICQDEA
+95 ICLDEA
-101 ERNAFLDHLNA
+101 ERNAFLTHLNA
-112 KIEDVDLSPRQKSL
+112 RIDEIDLSPRQKSL

-135 ICYDQVNNPAAV
+135 ICYDQVDNPAAV

-152 AYLVESEF
+152 AYLVDSEF
-160 MGQFCSSKSE
+160 LGQFCSSKSDF
-170 LTYVMLDTEEEGKLS
+170 TCVMFDTEEEGSLV
-185 FKAKDNQ
+185 FKAKNNQ
-192 VTNVSFSERGFYEDI
+192 VTDVSFSERGFYEDI

-222 KSSVAYREMRRT
+222 RNSVAYREMKSVP
-234 LGYKP
+234 GYRP

-246 DFVDKVLNFQ
+246 DFVDKVWNIQSFHAQ
-256 NFDTQLSLFE
+256 PSLFE
-266 PQSTD
+266 PQSKEY
-271 FHTED
+271 HTED
-276 IIHGTFAYD
+276 IIHGSFAYD

-291 VYQKDGMKIKPINV
+291 VYQKDGMKIMPINV

-343 QVEFAKVIVQIV
+343 QVELAKVIVQIV

-369 FLQAVRYYSAMYNI
+369 FLQAVRYYSAMYSI
-383 EKYVNYYMAECGNDD
+383 EKYVNYYMAELGKDD
-398 MVTMKEVTNDLNQ
+398 MVSMKEVTDDLNQ
-411 VFLTLAEPLNKIMN
+411 VFLTLAEPLNQIMN

-430 GFIHIINNVRS
+430 GKLK

>member
-1 MRLEIQNINKI
+1 MRLQIQNINKI
-12 KEADFALNGLTVIV
+12 KEADIALNGLTVIV

-69 YKHFYGR
+69 YKHFYGKR
-76 NIIDGTMDLLP
+76 SIDGAMDLLP
-87 RVKSEMER
+87 RFKSEMER
-95 ICQDEA
+95 ICLDEA
-101 ERNAFLDHLNA
+101 ERNAFLEHLNA
-112 KIEDVDLSPRQKSL
+112 KIDEIDLSPRQKSL
-126 LKEDIVNIR
+126 LKEDIANIR
-135 ICYDQVNNPAAV
+135 ICYDQVDNPAAI

-170 LTYVMLDTEEEGKLS
+170 LTYIMLDTEEEGRLL
-185 FKAKDNQ
+185 FKAKNNQ
-192 VTNVSFSERGFYEDI
+192 VTEVSFSERGFYEDI

-222 KSSVAYREMRRT
+222 KSSVAYREMKRT
-234 LGYKP
+234 LGFKP
-239 MVPAHVK
+239 MAPAHVK

-256 NFDTQLSLFE
+256 NFNNQQSLFG
-266 PQSTD
+266 PQSKD

-276 IIHGTFAYD
+276 IIHGMFAYD

-318 LDGYCISNNRP
+318 LDGFCISNNRP

-369 FLQAVRYYSAMYNI
+369 FLQAVRYYSAMYSI
-383 EKYVNYYMAECGNDD
+383 EKYVNYYMAEGANED
-398 MVTMKEVTNDLNQ
+398 MVTIKEVTNDLNQ
-411 VFLTLAEPLNKIMN
+411 VFLTLAEPLNRIMN

-430 GFIHIINNVRS
+430 GKMK

>member
-1 MRLEIQNINKI
+1 MRLQIQNINKI
-12 KEADFALNGLTVIV
+12 KEADIALNGLTVIV

-38 AFFSII
+38 AFFSTI

-69 YKHFYGR
+69 YKHFYGKR
-76 NIIDGTMDLLP
+76 SIDGAMDLLP
-87 RVKSEMER
+87 RFKSEMER
-95 ICQDEA
+95 ICLDEA
-101 ERNAFLDHLNA
+101 ERNAFLEHLNA
-112 KIEDVDLSPRQKSL
+112 KIDEIDLSPRQKSL
-126 LKEDIVNIR
+126 LKEDIANIR
-135 ICYDQVNNPAAV
+135 ICYDQVDNPAAI

-170 LTYVMLDTEEEGKLS
+170 LTYIMLDTEEEGRLL
-185 FKAKDNQ
+185 FKAKNNQ
-192 VTNVSFSERGFYEDI
+192 VTEVSFSERGFYEDI

-222 KSSVAYREMRRT
+222 KSSVAYREMKRT
-234 LGYKP
+234 LGFKP
-239 MVPAHVK
+239 MAPAHVK

-256 NFDTQLSLFE
+256 NFHTQLSLFG
-266 PQSTD
+266 PQSKD

-276 IIHGTFAYD
+276 IIHGMFAYD

-318 LDGYCISNNRP
+318 LDGFCISNNRP

-369 FLQAVRYYSAMYNI
+369 FLQAVRYYSAMYSI
-383 EKYVNYYMAECGNDD
+383 EKYVNYYMAEGANED
-398 MVTMKEVTNDLNQ
+398 MVTIKEVTNDLNQ
-411 VFLTLAEPLNKIMN
+411 VFLTLAEPLNSIMN

-430 GFIHIINNVRS
+430 GKMK